1 MISKVVCPGFRA
13 AGVASGIKAGGEL
26 DLGLIVS
33 DVPCTAAGVFTR
45 NQVKA
50 APVLVDMD
58 RVASGE
64 AQAIIVNSGCANC
77 FTGEAGMADA
87 LKMAA
92 LAAASLRIPEE
103 QVLVS
108 STGVIGKRL
117 AMDRIAAALPALASA
132 LRPDGI
138 GEVARA
144 FMTTDTVP
152 KALSRQGE
160 LDSVPFTLAGIVK
173 GAGMIRPDMATMLC
187 YIMTDVEASPAF
199 LKRALKAA
207 VARSF
212 NRASVDGDTSTNDT
226 VLLLANG
233 VSGARI
239 STQEQER
246 VFQRVLDELCLGLT
260 QAMIRDGEGVT
271 KLVNLVVRGALSDE
285 DAICLADTMG
295 HSPLVKTALFGED
308 ANWGR
313 IVAALGRA
321 GVPIEP
327 ELMDIF
333 FGEVPLI
340 QAGQW
345 CGAEAEERATEV
357 MRRPEFSI
365 TVDLH
370 MGQGAGFL
378 ITCDFSV
385 DYVKINADY
394 RS

>member
-1 MISKVVCPGFRA
+1 MCPGFKA
-13 AGVASGIKAGGEL
+13 AGVAAGIKAGGLL

-33 DVPCTAAGVFTR
+33 DVPATVAGVFTR

-50 APVLVDMD
+50 APVLVDME
-58 RVASGE
+58 RVESGE
-64 AQAIIVNSGCANC
+64 ARAIIVNSGCANC
-77 FTGEAGMADA
+77 YTGEEGMADA

-92 LAAASLRIPEE
+92 LAAGALEIPEE
-103 QVLVS
+103 EVLVS

-117 AMDRIAAALPALASA
+117 DLDRIEAALPALLSA

-138 GEVARA
+138 MDVAQA

-152 KALSRQGE
+152 KAFSLQGE
-160 LDSVPFTLAGIVK
+160 LDGAPFTLVGIVK

-187 YIMTDVEASPAF
+187 YILTDIDGSAAF
-199 LKRALKAA
+199 LKRALKSA
-207 VARSF
+207 VSRSF

-239 STQEQER
+239 RTQEQER
-246 VFQRVLDELCLGLT
+246 VFQRVLDELCLSLT
-260 QAMIRDGEGVT
+260 RAMIRDGEGVT
-271 KLVNLVVRGALSDE
+271 KLVNLEVRGALTDE
-285 DAICLADTMG
+285 DAACLADTVG
-295 HSPLVKTALFGED
+295 HSPLVKTAIFGED

-313 IVAALGRA
+313 IMAAIGRA

-327 ELMDIF
+327 DIIDIF
-333 FGEVPLI
+333 FGGVPLI
-340 QAGQW
+340 QAGRW
-345 CGAEAEERATEV
+345 CGADAEARATEV
-357 MRRPEFSI
+357 MRLPEFAI
-365 TVDLH
+365 TIDLH

-385 DYVKINADY
+385 EYVKINADY